1 MLGAAIGVPAPSSA
15 AVWGSEPF
23 EAGVVGSLS
32 GQVAV
37 KSARVTLTPR
47 LAAQDVRAVVQFG
60 PSEFALQ
67 KIEGGFADGRLT
79 GDLAFERS
87 AEGLSARGQVK
98 IAAADIA
105 ELFPGDG
112 RPPMS
117 GRLSVDV
124 DLVGTGR
131 SPIALIGSLNGS
143 GSLQWQDGRV
153 MRLNPAAFEAVAR
166 AIDQGLPID
175 PIRVHDR
182 MELAFANGSLPIPMA
197 EGRLIV
203 SNGQLRLGN
212 PDVRPH
218 GADLSPTGSI
228 DLAENVIDARLV
240 LSGPEVAGAPADTRP
255 EVVIALKGSIDAPRR
270 TLDVAS
276 FTSWLAL
283 RAVEQQAKRI
293 DVLEAGGEIVPAP
306 TAHIG
311 PAPAIPPITTTPAAP
326 PALSAPR
333 PIIRGAPEATATT
346 RQRPAAVPP
355 SVPAPLDI
363 RPSPR

>member
-1 MLGAAIGVPAPSSA
+1 
-15 AVWGSEPF
+15 
-23 EAGVVGSLS
+23 
-32 GQVAV
+32 
-37 KSARVTLTPR
+37 
-47 LAAQDVRAVVQFG
+47 
-60 PSEFALQ
+60 
-67 KIEGGFADGRLT
+67 
-79 GDLAFERS
+79 
-87 AEGLSARGQVK
+87 
-98 IAAADIA
+98 
-105 ELFPGDG
+105 
-112 RPPMS
+112 
-117 GRLSVDV
+117 
-124 DLVGTGR
+124 
-131 SPIALIGSLNGS
+131 
-143 GSLQWQDGRV
+143 
-153 MRLNPAAFEAVAR
+153 
-166 AIDQGLPID
+166 
-175 PIRVHDR
+175 
-182 MELAFANGSLPIPMA
+182 
-197 EGRLIV
+197 
-203 SNGQLRLGN
+203 
-212 PDVRPH
+212 VRPH

-311 PAPAIPPITTTPAAP
+311 PAPAIPPITTTPATP

-346 RQRPAAVPP
+346 RQRPAVVPP